1 MSGGNFMQKEY
12 EINEETLAIIAVDKH
27 YSEVYELNDHY
38 VIEKGSNKIMEDSCR
53 YFGSSLEG
61 RRKGTEYMIG
71 VNYKAPIIVE
81 ETKEI
86 IFFPTSTSREN
97 CNWIGLKHIKSYYRE
112 GDILFI
118 EFQNDVKIPLSVS
131 YGIIDNQ
138 VLRATRLE
146 SALRGRKI
154 AKKL

>member
-1 MSGGNFMQKEY
+1 MQTQY
-12 EINEETLAIIAVDKH
+12 EINDETIAILTIDKN
-27 YSEVYELNDHY
+27 YSEVYEMNDHY
-38 VIEKGSNKIMEDSCR
+38 IVEQPSNKIMEDSCR

-81 ETKEI
+81 ESKEI
-86 IFFPTSTSREN
+86 IFFPTSSTREN
-97 CNWIGLKHIKSYYRE
+97 SNWIGLKYIKSYYRD
-112 GDILFI
+112 GDVIFI
-118 EFQNDVKIPLSVS
+118 VFENGTKIAIKTS

-146 SALRGRKI
+146 SALRGRKT
-154 AKKL
+154 AKKTVM